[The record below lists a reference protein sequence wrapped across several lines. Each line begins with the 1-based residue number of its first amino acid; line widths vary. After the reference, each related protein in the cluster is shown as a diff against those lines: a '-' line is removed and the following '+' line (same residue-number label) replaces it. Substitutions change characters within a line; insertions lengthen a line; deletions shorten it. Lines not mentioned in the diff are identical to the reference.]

1 MKFTGMTEQE
11 ETDKYIQRLKQM
23 NNRDLLN
30 EALHTA
36 YIQGMEDAGLDDIFK
51 ANTSESLL
59 WERLKL
65 IGFIE

>member
-1 MKFTGMTEQE
+1 MTEQE